1 MPISVRRLRNL
12 LRIYNLPTVVTKCV
26 HVLVIGRMNV
36 QGEFEL
42 RRCSLGQFD
51 KFSELVGLHSVG
63 FASVLDRSVRPAP
76 GADRCE
82 AIEGVVC
89 VLWGFHIIPLIEH
102 YWRTGV
108 PPGNVASGNYA
119 VRRANVTAHGEIE
132 SGMVQARAGITRGV
146 AR

>member
-1 MPISVRRLRNL
+1 MPISVGRVRHLF
-12 LRIYNLPTVVTKCV
+12 RIYDLPPVMAERLQ
-26 HVLVIGRMNV
+26 VLVIGGMDV
-36 QGEFEL
+36 QSEFEL
-42 RRCSLGQFD
+42 RGFPLGQFD
-51 KFSELVGLHSVG
+51 KFSELVALHSVG

-108 PPGNVASGNYA
+108 PPGDVAGGNHA
-119 VRRANVTAHGEIE
+119 VRRANVPANGEIKIV
-132 SGMVQARAGITRGV
+132 M
-146 AR
+146 